1 VNGPRHVRLLVCGN
15 ADRGDDGAALEAV
28 AGLLGGLPGSLR
40 AVLEVRRCEALQL
53 EDLLELPDQTVCV
66 IVDTA
71 IGLPPGSVVTIPLAE
86 LPARDA
92 AAGPVP
98 RSSHV
103 LPIGQLVAIASVMR
117 GPVEGSFVAVGGR
130 SFGFGRGLGRP
141 VRAALPDVRAAIK
154 SALFD
159 AAGPLIETDPDAQ
172 GAERPG
178 GGRAERP
185 IGSVAL
191 SLPDGSPVRHA
202 GTMNEPDAAPYPGL
216 PAIVD
221 GSEAIAHVETRISEV
236 ACVYPITPSTTM
248 AALFQSA
255 VAGGAR
261 NLWGTPLQ
269 FIEPESEHSSASAAE
284 GAALAGGRV
293 TNFTAGQGLVLM
305 KEVLYVIS
313 GKRLPAVFHVG
324 ARALTSQALNIHA
337 GHDDVM
343 AVADTGWG
351 ILFARNAQ
359 EAADLTAIA
368 RRVAESTDT
377 PFMVAQDGFLTT
389 HTLENVRLPEDE
401 LLQTF
406 VGDPADRI
414 RDLFDPAEALMTG
427 VVQNQD
433 SYMKGRIGQRAYT
446 DQIPSVLADAMAE
459 WTTLTGRPI
468 GLIEPYRCGGASE
481 ILVSM
486 GTMADTAIAVVD
498 HLRSQGRPVGCVAV
512 TSFRPF
518 PNEALA
524 AVLRRARAV
533 GVVERTDDPLAAA
546 NPLTREV
553 RSALYDA
560 AAEGVMVPRVLSFSA
575 GLGSR
580 DIAAG
585 DLIAAFD
592 RLALHSEPESRHF
605 VLGIRHPLA
614 LERVPIDLRPPGS
627 WSLRGHSIGGF
638 GSVTT
643 NKLVATL
650 SGELFDKFVQAYPR
664 YGSEK
669 KGLPTTYFLTIADAP
684 IRLHAELDQV
694 DFVPL
699 HDVSAFALG
708 DPLAGL
714 VDGGTIF
721 LQSRFVDP
729 DTIWRSIPAAV
740 RAELVA
746 RRIRITALD
755 TAALAAAHAPT
766 PDLLIRMQG
775 VAMVGVFLRV
785 SPFAARAG
793 MDRDTLLSAVKDR
806 LARFFGKRGGAV
818 VDANLAVI
826 EAAYD
831 GLIDVSAALDL
842 PADDPLAGPAAS
854 PEPEGAAR

>member
-1 VNGPRHVRLLVCGN
+1 MLN
-15 ADRGDDGAALEAV
+15 E
-28 AGLLGGLPGSLR
+28 
-40 AVLEVRRCEALQL
+40 
-53 EDLLELPDQTVCV
+53 
-66 IVDTA
+66 
-71 IGLPPGSVVTIPLAE
+71 
-86 LPARDA
+86 PA
-92 AAGPVP
+92 VP
-98 RSSHV
+98 R
-103 LPIGQLVAIASVMR
+103 
-117 GPVEGSFVAVGGR
+117 
-130 SFGFGRGLGRP
+130 
-141 VRAALPDVRAAIK
+141 
-154 SALFD
+154 
-159 AAGPLIETDPDAQ
+159 
-172 GAERPG
+172 
-178 GGRAERP
+178 
-185 IGSVAL
+185 
-191 SLPDGSPVRHA
+191 
-202 GTMNEPDAAPYPGL
+202 YPGL

-221 GSEAIAHVETRISEV
+221 GSEAVAHVETRLSEV

-255 VAGGAR
+255 VAGGKT
-261 NLWGTPLQ
+261 NLWGTPLR

-305 KEVLYVIS
+305 KEVLYVIA

-359 EAADLTAIA
+359 EAADLAAIA
-368 RRVAESTDT
+368 RRVAEATDT

-389 HTLENVRLPEDE
+389 HTLENVALPEDE
-401 LLQTF
+401 LLREF
-406 VGDPADRI
+406 VGDPHDRI

-446 DQIPSVLADAMAE
+446 DRIPGELAGAMAD
-459 WTTLTGRPI
+459 WTALTGRHL
-468 GLIEPYRCGGASE
+468 GAVDAYRCADASE
-481 ILVSM
+481 ILVAM
-486 GTMADTAIAVVD
+486 GTIADTAIAVVD
-498 HLRSQGRPVGCVAV
+498 HLRSLGRPVGCVAV

-518 PNEALA
+518 PGDELA

-533 GVVERTDDPLAAA
+533 GVVERTDEPLAAT
-546 NPLTREV
+546 NPLTREI
-553 RSALYDA
+553 RSALYEA
-560 AAEGVMVPRVLSFSA
+560 AAEGVMVPRVMSFSA

-580 DIAAG
+580 DVAAG
-585 DLIAAFD
+585 DLVAVFD
-592 RLALHSEPESRHF
+592 RLAHHGDHPTRHA

-614 LERVPIDLRPPGS
+614 LERVPVDLRPVGS

-650 SGELFDKFVQAYPR
+650 AGELFGKIVQAYPR

-669 KGLPTTYFLTIADAP
+669 KGLPTTYYLTIADEP
-684 IRLHAELDQV
+684 IRLHAELDEV

-714 VDGGTIF
+714 TDGGTVF
-721 LQSRFVDP
+721 LQSPLRDP
-729 DTIWRSIPAAV
+729 DAIWSSIPAAV
-740 RAELVA
+740 RAELVG
-746 RRIRITALD
+746 RRIRVTALD
-755 TAALAAAHAPT
+755 TAALAAAHAPR
-766 PDLLIRMQG
+766 PDLFIRMQG
-775 VAMVGVFLRV
+775 VALVGVFLRV

-793 MDRDTLLSAVKDR
+793 LDRASLMDAVSDR
-806 LARFFGKRGGAV
+806 LGRFFGKGGGAV

-842 PADDPLAGPAAS
+842 PTGAMPAATLAS
-854 PEPEGAAR
+854 PEPEGVAR